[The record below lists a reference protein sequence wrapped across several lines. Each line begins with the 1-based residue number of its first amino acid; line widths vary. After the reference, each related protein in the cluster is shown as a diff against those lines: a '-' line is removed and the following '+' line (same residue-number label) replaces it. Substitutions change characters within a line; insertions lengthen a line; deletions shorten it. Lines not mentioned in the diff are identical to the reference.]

1 MSCLVLKIDEHCSQN
16 GIIDTTIYLIHDHSN
31 GRYFIYGKRTDI
43 PGAPAVPYAFTCNGL
58 EYATMFIE
66 FAMWKRNA
74 FSYTMYNLPIR
85 RIDTVSFDRVNRYA
99 TSGREVACYENA
111 QYDHDEL
118 TRYIQILSL
127 IHNNDNAN
135 MRVVDDSIVSDL

>member
-16 GIIDTTIYLIHDHSN
+16 GIIDTTIYIIHN
-31 GRYFIYGKRTDI
+31 QRNNQYFIYGKRANT
-43 PGAPAVPYAFTCNGL
+43 PTAPAIPYAFTCITIDHV
-58 EYATMFIE
+58 TMFIE
-66 FAMWKRNA
+66 FAMWKNNA

-85 RIDTVSFDRVNRYA
+85 RIDTVSFELINQYA

-118 TRYIQILSL
+118 TRYIQIMS
-127 IHNNDNAN
+127 IVYNNDNAN
-135 MRVVDDSIVSDL
+135 LRVVDESIVSDM

>member
-16 GIIDTTIYLIHDHSN
+16 GIIDTTIYLIRDQSN
-31 GRYFIYGKRTDI
+31 GKYFIYGKRTDT
-43 PGAPAVPYAFTCNGL
+43 PGSPAVPYAFTCNGI

-74 FSYTMYNLPIR
+74 FSYTMYNIPIH
-85 RIDTVSFDRVNRYA
+85 RIDIISFEIINRYA
-99 TSGREVACYENA
+99 TSAREVACYENA

-118 TRYIQILSL
+118 TRYIQIMSI
-127 IHNNDNAN
+127 IHNNDNTN
-135 MRVVDDSIVSDL
+135 MRVVDESIVSDF